1 LAGRPHEDPG
11 FPEFVKPDRDG
22 ALGDVGEL
30 HPMQRLAVFHQG
42 SIDLLVPV
50 RPHVQPSVHE
60 VGRGYGLERP
70 RRLLPA
76 LRLLAR
82 RCFLPSAYWNSQFR
96 EPLRAAESRSRAGH
110 QWSVF
115 AAGN

>member
-1 LAGRPHEDPG
+1 
-11 FPEFVKPDRDG
+11 
-22 ALGDVGEL
+22 
-30 HPMQRLAVFHQG
+30 MQRLAVFHQG

-96 EPLRAAESRSRAGH
+96 EPLRAAESRSGQVINGRFLPPATEDH
-110 QWSVF
+110 QPMS
-115 AAGN
+115 G